1 MPSHP
6 STRTR
11 AANNFIALLLGALT
25 LPGAVVVLYY
35 HPLTG
40 VWIRH
45 RVTQWSSQPSTAQT
59 PAPASPS
66 QATVENE
73 LDEEAREAANATH
86 KSTKWISA
94 PNSPSS
100 TKRDSLLESETS
112 LQSSPAIESTNPSQ
126 TSVQLPVLRLETR
139 FGMMDGIPIARF
151 VDEVWLLHDSGAIL
165 HSPTSEILSER
176 VLPKEFT
183 PISVSEMAAD
193 LRREFGS
200 GFQVR
205 WEQPYFFVSRTK
217 GSAFWGE
224 KFRSL
229 QASMKQFC
237 RSAGLSTRE
246 LPFPLVVV
254 ILGSRSEFRQY
265 CQTHTISVPDTC
277 VGVYSQKTNR
287 IALFEETDLA
297 EKQNTVDTICHEAAH
312 QLAFNLGLHQR
323 CAATPLWLAEGFAT
337 MFEAPRYSQP
347 MNQNLS
353 GWPAARRAAWIQLA
367 SDPVRTRVLLE
378 SLIKND
384 NLFEE
389 RPEEAYALAW
399 GLTHFLATNHSKNFA
414 QYLRSVG
421 QLEPFLDAKFSKRL
435 ELFRQSFGSDTSK
448 LTSALIRH
456 IESLR

>member
-6 STRTR
+6 STRAR
-11 AANNFIALLLGALT
+11 AANNFIALILGALA

-45 RVTQWSSQPSTAQT
+45 RVTQWSASPSTAQAAV
-59 PAPASPS
+59 PDSPS
-66 QATVENE
+66 NTTFESD
-73 LDEEAREAANATH
+73 LDDEAREAASATH
-86 KSTKWISA
+86 QSTKWISA
-94 PNSPSS
+94 PNDSS
-100 TKRDSLLESETS
+100 SSKKDSLLESETS
-112 LQSSPAIESTNPSQ
+112 LQTPPSSDQNATAAS
-126 TSVQLPVLRLETR
+126 SVQPPVLRLETR
-139 FGMMDGIPIARF
+139 FGTIDGVPIARF
-151 VDEVWLLHDSGAIL
+151 VDETWVLQNSGAIQ
-165 HSPTSEILSER
+165 HIPASEVVTER
-176 VLPKEFT
+176 MLTKEFS
-183 PISVSEMAAD
+183 PVSASEMAAD
-193 LRREFGS
+193 LRREFGG

-205 WEQPYFFVSRTK
+205 WEQPYLFVSRTK

-224 KFRSL
+224 RFRGL

-237 RSAGLSTRE
+237 RNAGLSTRQ

-254 ILGSRSEFRQY
+254 ILGSQGEFRQY
-265 CQTHTISVPDTC
+265 CQTHGINVPENC

-287 IALFEETDLA
+287 IALFEDPNLA

-337 MFEAPRYSQP
+337 LFEAPRYALP
-347 MNQNLS
+347 VNHHLS
-353 GWPAARRAAWIQLA
+353 SWPAARRAAWTKLA
-367 SDPVRTRVLLE
+367 SDPARTRALLE

-384 NLFEE
+384 NFFEE
-389 RPEEAYALAW
+389 SPDEAYALAW
-399 GLTHFLATNHSKNFA
+399 GLTHFLATNHSKSFS

-421 QLEPFLDAKFSKRL
+421 ELEPFLDAKFSKRIDM
-435 ELFRQSFGSDTSK
+435 FCQSFGSDTSK
-448 LTSALIRH
+448 LTKALIRH